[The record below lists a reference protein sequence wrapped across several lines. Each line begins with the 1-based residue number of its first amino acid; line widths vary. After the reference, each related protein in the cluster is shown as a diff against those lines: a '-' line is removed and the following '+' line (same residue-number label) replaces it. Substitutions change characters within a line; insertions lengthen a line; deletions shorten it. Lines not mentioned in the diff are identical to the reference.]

1 MEGFFFDPKHG
12 GRIRQVKSDGHK
24 RWIILGVYG
33 DDERPYTGQ
42 LWYAYLYEVT
52 YNKAFL
58 ADFIGKKKRR
68 RYLNVMLVDGNLHW
82 SDGNVWEK
90 LPSIT

>member
-12 GRIRQVKSDGHK
+12 GRIRQVKCDGHK
-24 RWIILGVYG
+24 RWKILGVYG

-42 LWYAYLYEVT
+42 LWYAYLYELT
-52 YNKAFL
+52 YKKAFL

-68 RYLNVMLVDGNLHW
+68 RYLNVLLVDGNLHW
-82 SDGNVWEK
+82 SDGNVWKK